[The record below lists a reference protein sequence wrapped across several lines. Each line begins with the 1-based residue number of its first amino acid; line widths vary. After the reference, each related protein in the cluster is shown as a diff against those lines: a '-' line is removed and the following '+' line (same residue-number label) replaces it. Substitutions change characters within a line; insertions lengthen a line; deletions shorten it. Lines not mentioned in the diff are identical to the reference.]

1 MWRSFIAVS
10 VGGMLGCLLRWV
22 LAMLLNRYFPAVPP
36 GTLAA
41 NLIGC
46 YVIGMALAFL
56 TAYPAFA
63 PEWRLLVTTGFCG
76 GLTTFS
82 TFSAEVV
89 ILLQSGRVTWAMGA
103 VAAHLI
109 GSLLLT
115 FAGIATVVWLK
126 S

>member
-10 VGGMLGCLLRWV
+10 VGGMIGCLLRWV
-22 LAMLLNRYFPAVPP
+22 LAMLMNRYFPAVPP

-46 YVIGMALAFL
+46 YIIGMAIAFF

-109 GSLLLT
+109 GSLLMT